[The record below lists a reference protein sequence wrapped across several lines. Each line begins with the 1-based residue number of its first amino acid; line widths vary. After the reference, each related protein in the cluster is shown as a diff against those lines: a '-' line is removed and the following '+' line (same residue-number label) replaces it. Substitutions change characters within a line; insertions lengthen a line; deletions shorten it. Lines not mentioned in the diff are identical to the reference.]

1 LKKLVTAE
9 DAVARMINMDYIP
22 TGFTILDM
30 TAAFLE
36 EAEVDHQNAVMEIL
50 HPDQIAPLRMRMEAC
65 KARHSLAKSILDA
78 LNIELE
84 KPAVLV
90 VKPSDDY
97 SAEPLITFESL
108 SNWATEKYGIGIA
121 DWQRTEEENNESKRN
136 DRWEGVTIK
145 IYKNYRI
152 GLSIE
157 KNLYER
163 STFQK
168 IGLMRARKFE
178 PNLLGG
184 ILIGMSN
191 GKKFP
196 AESKLQNKDAAAVSK
211 LRSSLK
217 QLTGISTDPFTYN
230 KSKGY
235 KPRFKLVDDR
245 RNSDDRAKEKAW
257 YEPIDETRDYEKEDG
272 DAADWL
278 AENA

>member
-1 LKKLVTAE
+1 MKKLVTAE

>member
-1 LKKLVTAE
+1 MVTAE